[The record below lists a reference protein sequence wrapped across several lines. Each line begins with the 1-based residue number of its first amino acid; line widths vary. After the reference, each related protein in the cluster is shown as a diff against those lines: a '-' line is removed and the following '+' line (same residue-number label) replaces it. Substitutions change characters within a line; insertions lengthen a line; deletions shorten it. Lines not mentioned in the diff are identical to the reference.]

1 MHPHISWA
9 CWGEIYNA
17 QSDNDVVSG
26 ADFRLHTLKPV
37 WLQNL
42 IVWAIE
48 PMPLIFW
55 VPSAPCAINCNN
67 MGRTIMNDTA
77 PKIAMSI
84 PPKGHNRKFEPPM
97 AETENTANKASNSF
111 SKWNVKTLVGPDIVL
126 PIGIVVILCVLL
138 IPLPTWLL
146 DISLALSISFS
157 FIILMT
163 VIFIQSPKELS
174 SFPTILLIATMIRL
188 SLNVAST
195 RLILSEG
202 HTGTNAAGE
211 VIQAFGGFIAGG
223 NYVIGIILF
232 AILVIIN
239 FIVITKG
246 AGRIAEVAAR
256 FTLDAMPGKQMAI
269 DADLSSG
276 LLSEDEAKQKRKDME
291 GESAFFGA

>member
-1 MHPHISWA
+1 
-9 CWGEIYNA
+9 
-17 QSDNDVVSG
+17 
-26 ADFRLHTLKPV
+26 
-37 WLQNL
+37 
-42 IVWAIE
+42 
-48 PMPLIFW
+48 
-55 VPSAPCAINCNN
+55 
-67 MGRTIMNDTA
+67 
-77 PKIAMSI
+77 
-84 PPKGHNRKFEPPM
+84 M

-246 AGRIAEVAAR
+246 AGRIAEVAGGSPW
-256 FTLDAMPGKQMAI
+256 MPCWKQMAI

-291 GESAFFGA
+291 ESAFWCHG